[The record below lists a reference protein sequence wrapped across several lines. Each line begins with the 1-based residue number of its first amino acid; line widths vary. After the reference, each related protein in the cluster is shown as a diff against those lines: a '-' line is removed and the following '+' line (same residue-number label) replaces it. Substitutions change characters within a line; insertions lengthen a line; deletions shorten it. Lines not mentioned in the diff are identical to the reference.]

1 MRSLLAA
8 SLLLLAA
15 GIAAAAEPPAPPVLK
30 MPGAPDRPIAA
41 ASLLGTGRSDVRI
54 EDSHGDVTVFHGL
67 PLLEVLEQNGLDA
80 KTMASQRKMAS
91 AVVVVTARDGYAV
104 VFSVGEL
111 LMHRG
116 DPRVFVAAETGAGP
130 LPPNEGPVRLVVL
143 GDRLRSPYGLA
154 RFELKYL
161 ADNTLARNP

>member
-1 MRSLLAA
+1 MRRLHAA

-15 GIAAAAEPPAPPVLK
+15 GIAGAADDPAPPVLRI
-30 MPGAPDRPIAA
+30 PGAPDRPIQP
-41 ASLLGTGRSDVRI
+41 ASLLGAGRSDVRI

-67 PLLEVLEQNGLDA
+67 PLLDVLEQNGLDS
-80 KTMASQRKMAS
+80 KTMASQRKVAS

-111 LMHRG
+111 LMHRS
-116 DPRVFVAAETGAGP
+116 DPRVFLAAETGAGP

-143 GDRLRSPYGLA
+143 GDRVRSPYALA
-154 RFELKYL
+154 RFEVKYL
-161 ADNTLARNP
+161 VDNTPARKQ

>member
-1 MRSLLAA
+1 MRRLHAASALFLAA
-8 SLLLLAA
+8 AIA
-15 GIAAAAEPPAPPVLK
+15 GAVDPPTPPVLRI
-30 MPGAPDRPIAA
+30 PGAPDRPVEP
-41 ASLLGTGRSDVRI
+41 ASLLGARQSNVRL

-67 PLLEVLEQNGLDA
+67 PLLDVLEQNGLDS
-80 KTMASQRKMAS
+80 KTMAGQRKIAS
-91 AVVVVTARDGYAV
+91 AVVIVTARDGYAV

-116 DPRVFVAAETGAGP
+116 DPRVYLAAETGAGP

-143 GDRLRSPYGLA
+143 GDRVRSPYALA

-161 ADNTLARNP
+161 VDNAPNRKQ